1 MITSH
6 TVRFT
11 AASRERPPPRRVA
24 LVVETSK
31 AFGRGVLH
39 GVSRWLREHDFWS
52 LYADERGLEEGVP
65 EAVAAWQVDGV
76 ISRLQHDQLPPH
88 WRDGAVPLV
97 SLRWEEGGGP
107 SPGIHSDEA
116 AIARMA
122 ADHLLDQSFSQ
133 LAYCGVRTRWS
144 RLREEAFADHAATRG
159 ATVHVYDAP
168 QSSRVGMCVD
178 DVPAIARWIESLP
191 RPAGVMAAYDVRAL
205 EVLDAVRSLG
215 LACPD
220 DVAVIGVD
228 NDEVLCDLTT
238 PQLTSV
244 AQNLQCIGY
253 EAARML
259 AAKMDEQAIADD
271 SVFVPP
277 VRVVVR
283 RSTDMLAVDDLD
295 LRCALRLIRSK
306 ACDGITADEIANVTS
321 LSRRT
326 LDRQFTKTFG
336 RSLHDEIV
344 RTKLL
349 ASKQLLANTDLKLAA
364 VAARCDFAHAAQFCN
379 VFKKAFGVTPNEYRR
394 QCRPWGQ

>member
-1 MITSH
+1 
-6 TVRFT
+6 
-11 AASRERPPPRRVA
+11 
-24 LVVETSK
+24 
-31 AFGRGVLH
+31 
-39 GVSRWLREHDFWS
+39 
-52 LYADERGLEEGVP
+52 
-65 EAVAAWQVDGV
+65 
-76 ISRLQHDQLPPH
+76 
-88 WRDGAVPLV
+88 
-97 SLRWEEGGGP
+97 
-107 SPGIHSDEA
+107 
-116 AIARMA
+116 
-122 ADHLLDQSFSQ
+122 
-133 LAYCGVRTRWS
+133 
-144 RLREEAFADHAATRG
+144 
-159 ATVHVYDAP
+159 
-168 QSSRVGMCVD
+168 
-178 DVPAIARWIESLP
+178 
-191 RPAGVMAAYDVRAL
+191 
-205 EVLDAVRSLG
+205 
-215 LACPD
+215 
-220 DVAVIGVD
+220 
-228 NDEVLCDLTT
+228 
-238 PQLTSV
+238 
-244 AQNLQCIGY
+244 
-253 EAARML
+253 ML

-277 VRVVVR
+277 VGVVVR